1 MLFIE
6 FFANEG
12 TDLIDRLKWVAV
24 LLIVIALVV
33 GNAYFS
39 QYSLSIRVA
48 AMIIAGIVA
57 LLIAKST
64 QKGERAWAFIL
75 ETRIEMRKVVWPTR
89 QETVQ
94 TTMVVIA
101 IVVVMSL
108 ILWGVDS
115 LFALLIS
122 NIVM

>member
-1 MLFIE
+1 M
-6 FFANEG
+6 
-12 TDLIDRLKWVAV
+12 IDRLKWLAV
-24 LLIVIALVV
+24 LLIVIAMVV

-48 AMIIAGIVA
+48 AMIVAGIVA

-64 QKGERAWAFIL
+64 QKGQKAWAFML

-101 IVVVMSL
+101 IVVVMAL

>member
-1 MLFIE
+1 
-6 FFANEG
+6 
-12 TDLIDRLKWVAV
+12 LIDRLKWLAV
-24 LLIVIALVV
+24 LLIVISLVV
-33 GNAYFS
+33 ANACFS
-39 QYSLSIRVA
+39 QYSLSVRVA
-48 AMIIAGIVA
+48 AMILAGIVA
-57 LLIAKST
+57 LLLAKT
-64 QKGERAWAFIL
+64 TDKGEKAWAFIL
-75 ETRIEMRKVVWPTR
+75 DTRVEMRKVVWPTR

-101 IVVVMSL
+101 IVAVMAL